1 MRTNRRSLRRLLHT
15 AIAGVVAVFFGLAIV
30 DAWRRTDGTLPPWPR
45 AIGAGALWWLGLAA
59 AGLGW
64 AALLDG
70 PRRRHI
76 AALVVTQPAKYV
88 PGGVWQAAGQVGIAR
103 GSGIKP
109 RNAAVAFSVFAV
121 SQVCAG
127 AVFALTLGL
136 TGGWGGPAARI
147 ALVVASL
154 ATLLLLDRR
163 WMAAAIN
170 RLPQLRGEPVRLPAQ
185 SSILI
190 AWAGNTVALA
200 ASSVG
205 YLLLLDGTT
214 GNSQVLLTILAFATA
229 WAIGF
234 LAIPFP
240 SGLGI
245 REAALVGILGAAT
258 PASLIVVASIYHR
271 LVTIAAE
278 GLAAIPAAIALRR
291 RTIFETDLSRSA
303 RRRRDR

>member
-1 MRTNRRSLRRLLHT
+1 MTTSPRLLGRLLHT
-15 AIAGVVAVFFGLAIV
+15 TVAAVVAVFFGLAIV
-30 DAWRRTDGTLPPWPR
+30 DAWRRTNGALPSLPR
-45 AIGAGALWWLGLAA
+45 AVGAGALWWLGLAA

-64 AALLDG
+64 AALLEG
-70 PRRRHI
+70 PRTRHI

-88 PGGVWQAAGQVGIAR
+88 PGGVWQAAGQVGMAR
-103 GSGIKP
+103 GSGIKAKS
-109 RNAAVAFSVFAV
+109 AAVAFSVFAV
-121 SQVCAG
+121 SQMCAG
-127 AVFALTLGL
+127 AVFVLMLGL
-136 TGGWGGPAARI
+136 TGGWGGQATRI
-147 ALVVASL
+147 TLVVASL

-170 RLPQLRGEPVRLPAQ
+170 RLPRLRGDPVRLPAQ
-185 SSILI
+185 SSIFV
-190 AWAGNTVALA
+190 AWVGNTFALA

-205 YLLLLDGTT
+205 YLLLFNDTT
-214 GNSQVLLTILAFATA
+214 GSSPAWLTTLAFATA

-245 REAALVGILGAAT
+245 REAVLVGILGGAT

-291 RTIFETDLSRSA
+291 RAVLGD
-303 RRRRDR
+303 